1 MTVRK
6 TIALAAFTFIAGVLT
21 TAGVL
26 GLLAGEPAQAQT
38 PTPTPTAQAPTPGP
52 ATTPTP
58 TPTLAQRVAANTSS
72 IQTNTSSIHHIGRE
86 LGEQG
91 DRIAALETRH
101 AWDCAALLA
110 EYDAEIADWAD
121 NQLVTAVEADAFA
134 IGAVKTHMNRADRNA
149 HWQTTWYDAGVK
161 AELFKRGLRT
171 ISMFR

>member
-21 TAGVL
+21 TAGVF

-38 PTPTPTAQAPTPGP
+38 PTPTSTARAPTPGP
-52 ATTPTP
+52 TSTPTP

-72 IQTNTSSIHHIGRE
+72 IQFIDRE
-86 LGEQG
+86 LVEQG
-91 DRIAALETRH
+91 NRIATLETQHTRH
-101 AWDCAALLA
+101 TWDCAVLLA

-121 NQLVTAVEADAFA
+121 NQFVTAAEADALA

-161 AELFKRGLRT
+161 AELFKCGLRT